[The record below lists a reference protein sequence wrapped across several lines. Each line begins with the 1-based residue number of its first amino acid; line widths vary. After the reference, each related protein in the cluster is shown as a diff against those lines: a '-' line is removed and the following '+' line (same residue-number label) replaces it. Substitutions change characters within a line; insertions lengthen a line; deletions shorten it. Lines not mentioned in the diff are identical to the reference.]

1 MAGEGRWRGL
11 LVGVVV
17 WFGGGICSF
26 RAGGRDAFSRTSL
39 PKPKEAKTFEA
50 LGLRM
55 REPRSF
61 ARLFSIK

>member
-26 RAGGRDAFSRTSL
+26 RADGRDAFGTTSL
-39 PKPKEAKTFEA
+39 PKPKEAKTF
-50 LGLRM
+50 
-55 REPRSF
+55 
-61 ARLFSIK
+61 